1 MGRTLMYTALGALA
15 LLILSSTFVLEHG
28 GGTLAL
34 EQEASLHDLTTNVDE
49 WRGRS
54 VSTTGTLYHND
65 ALDQYQIS
73 DGDQNFPVVV
83 RWNGGMKLLVG
94 KKVTVLGKFSDE
106 AGIGPVIDARSVRL
120 TVDPNGST
128 PTPTD
133 I

>member
-54 VSTTGTLYHND
+54 VSTTGTLYRND
-65 ALDQYQIS
+65 ALAQYQIS

-83 RWNGGMKLLVG
+83 RWNGGMKSLVG

-106 AGIGPVIDARSVRL
+106 PGIGPVIDARTVRL
-120 TVDPNGST
+120 AVDPNE
-128 PTPTD
+128 PTPTE